1 MRVVG
6 CVDSNYAANRDDR
19 RSISGWITTLGGC
32 ITGWASKT
40 QNVVTLS
47 STEAE
52 YIALTTCAQ
61 EVVFLQSMLKELF
74 GRAKQAVIFED
85 NEGAIFLAKN
95 QKVGQRTKHIDVR
108 HHFIRDKLS
117 EGSITLGYI
126 PTDENPSYINTKNT
140 PQAIHVKHG
149 EPMRVD
155 KLKI

>member
-74 GRAKQAVIFED
+74 GNAKQ
-85 NEGAIFLAKN
+85 
-95 QKVGQRTKHIDVR
+95 
-108 HHFIRDKLS
+108 
-117 EGSITLGYI
+117 
-126 PTDENPSYINTKNT
+126 
-140 PQAIHVKHG
+140 
-149 EPMRVD
+149 PM
-155 KLKI
+155 